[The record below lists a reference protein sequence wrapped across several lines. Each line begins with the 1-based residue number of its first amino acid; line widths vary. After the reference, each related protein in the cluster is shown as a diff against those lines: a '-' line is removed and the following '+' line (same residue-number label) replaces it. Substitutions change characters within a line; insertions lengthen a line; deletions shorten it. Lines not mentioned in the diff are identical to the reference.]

1 MMTAL
6 APTFR
11 PGDRV
16 IVAGELSGCATY
28 LEPIDDGA
36 HAWVQFPDH
45 VEPTPVAASF
55 LTRVDEIGGAT

>member
-6 APTFR
+6 APTFH

-28 LEPIDDGA
+28 LEPIDDA
-36 HAWVQFPDH
+36 HAWVQFPGR
-45 VEPTPVAASF
+45 VEPTPVAVSF
-55 LTRVDEIGGAT
+55 LTHACEIGGAS

>member
-1 MMTAL
+1 MTAL
-6 APTFR
+6 VPVFH

-28 LEPIDDGA
+28 LEPIDGT

-45 VEPTPVAASF
+45 VEPTPVAVSF
-55 LTRVDEIGGAT
+55 LTHVDEIGGAS